1 MLSERLWPVRGDSDW
16 RFGFTPGASCNPR
29 TDRSPTYGLM
39 SECRTGGQTAAHP
52 LPMILYACIVRLQ
65 DGLPLSAST
74 DFHPN
79 KQVLECKKCFGRL
92 CVDLSQRPARGS
104 TRVCDLRIH
113 FCSSGDISSLTI
125 CTSSFQSAA
134 AFSFLEELIWEFS
147 ASYNSTAISP
157 SIQTVRLPGVRSR
170 HRMRLSAAGP
180 GNGVIQRV
188 KHNFNSGASPPIHLD
203 PSATPVSVRLEEVAE
218 ANGIANGHIG
228 TQVSPAS
235 QRMSP
240 VSALGIL
247 SLTLNI
253 MCSSLSLIRG
263 VHLAENSF
271 QDGYENA
278 GKVLAFLV
286 AFSASLLQCYLYV
299 VFSPARALK
308 SWGSFLVI
316 GLCNLYLY
324 GLRNLWQIGFHVLV
338 AFLSAVQVGNRRCV
352 DRHTGCGV

>member
-1 MLSERLWPVRGDSDW
+1 
-16 RFGFTPGASCNPR
+16 
-29 TDRSPTYGLM
+29 
-39 SECRTGGQTAAHP
+39 
-52 LPMILYACIVRLQ
+52 MILYACIVRLQ

-74 DFHPN
+74 DFHLN
-79 KQVLECKKCFGRL
+79 KQVLECKKCLRRL

-104 TRVCDLRIH
+104 ARVCDLSIH
-113 FCSSGDISSLTI
+113 FCSSGDISSMTI
-125 CTSSFQSAA
+125 CSSSFQSAA

-147 ASYNSTAISP
+147 ASYNSTAIALASRP
-157 SIQTVRLPGVRSR
+157 YAFLEFDSI
-170 HRMRLSAAGP
+170 
-180 GNGVIQRV
+180 IQRV

-203 PSATPVSVRLEEVAE
+203 LSATPVSVRLEEVTE
-218 ANGIANGHIG
+218 ANGVANGHIA
-228 TQVSPAS
+228 TQVSPAN
-235 QRMSP
+235 QRLSP

-263 VHLAENSF
+263 VHLAENSL

-278 GKVLAFLV
+278 GKVLAFLL
-286 AFSASLLQCYLYV
+286 AFSASLLQCHLYV

-338 AFLSAVQVGNRRCV
+338 AFLSAVQIVTRRRV
-352 DRHTGCGV
+352 DRHTDCGV